1 MCNKKHIPR
10 FSQIK
15 LGYCT
20 LSSDSL
26 VGWIWWFERL
36 PSKHSVSTSRHK
48 LCRNVSQH
56 DPESS
61 RLFPRCRGALTPWWF
76 IICYVTARGE
86 SISQWDSAAEVR
98 TLVLFTLLFALRW
111 RRITTGRFKIW
122 IFHLT
127 TFDSV
132 WPSQSCRRSRWSLCL
147 SGWVLKRLQVFFPPH
162 KHYRSSFSAEQEEH
176 NVRGDDWTMF
186 LCQTHCRWCGE
197 DNMEV
202 KLSLNSGT
210 HTHTV
215 QHFMTG

>member
-1 MCNKKHIPR
+1 MLIGSFSHWRQKLDVNINVFEVLRSVWKMCNKKHIPR

-36 PSKHSVSTSRHK
+36 SSKHSVSTSRHK

-147 SGWVLKRLQVFFPPH
+147 SGWV
-162 KHYRSSFSAEQEEH
+162 
-176 NVRGDDWTMF
+176 
-186 LCQTHCRWCGE
+186 
-197 DNMEV
+197 
-202 KLSLNSGT
+202 
-210 HTHTV
+210 
-215 QHFMTG
+215 